1 MNFVKN
7 ACDVIQ
13 EDLTDF
19 FIRCGM
25 LRSVDTE
32 IGDYGGNR
40 HLSISQKQVEEVIRY
55 ASRYPKP
62 KSPVIHYITMN
73 SVKKDSGGRWGER
86 FQMPYGYGDRN
97 GGKNQ

>member
-1 MNFVKN
+1 
-7 ACDVIQ
+7 
-13 EDLTDF
+13 
-19 FIRCGM
+19 M

-73 SVKKDSGGRWGER
+73 SVKAFREQLPVQGIKKERGFVWRVNLVIFLMIYGR
-86 FQMPYGYGDRN
+86 M
-97 GGKNQ
+97 